1 MPLKRRQRIFQTTK
15 QAPTEPEATNFV
27 GEKEVTA
34 EEEIPPESE
43 RVDILLLHEASQ
55 LLAESLKNR
64 EPLVAT

>member
-1 MPLKRRQRIFQTTK
+1 MPRRRRQRIFQTTE
-15 QAPTEPEATNFV
+15 QAPTEPEATDSV

-43 RVDILLLHEASQ
+43 RVDIVLLHEASQ

-64 EPLVAT
+64 EHAITT